1 MQKWEEVALGKLE
14 IEQLENNFKISI
26 LKFFIVI
33 MAGIYVMKQ
42 EQDEK
47 KRMCLKVI
55 NSEKKKVHIEIK
67 NPIDRFTNKLN
78 TAGEKTD
85 KEEEQSEKTT

>member
-33 MAGIYVMKQ
+33 MAGIYVMK
-42 EQDEK
+42 
-47 KRMCLKVI
+47 
-55 NSEKKKVHIEIK
+55 
-67 NPIDRFTNKLN
+67 
-78 TAGEKTD
+78 
-85 KEEEQSEKTT
+85 

>member
-47 KRMCLKVI
+47 KRMCLKVT
-55 NSEKKKVHIEIK
+55 NSEKKSTH
-67 NPIDRFTNKLN
+67 
-78 TAGEKTD
+78 
-85 KEEEQSEKTT
+85 